1 MSALARRPEI
11 VREQH
16 ARDLD
21 LMIAGA
27 HGELHDIRR
36 QAAYFQRRVELLLH
50 PRRGRIFWRVLAG
63 IVSLPVLAIA
73 SFCLI
78 ALVFMLVGW

>member
-1 MSALARRPEI
+1 MSALARSPEI
-11 VREQH
+11 VREQR

-27 HGELHDIRR
+27 QGELHDIRR
-36 QAAYFQRRVELLLH
+36 DAAYFQHRVQLLLH
-50 PRRGRIFWRVLAG
+50 PRRGGTFWRVLAG
-63 IVSLPVLAIA
+63 VVSFPVLAIA
-73 SFCLI
+73 SFGLC